1 MEDKLHLIRNWANRG
16 TLNQLFSELSAKLAK
31 SEYRAELK
39 GNQVSF
45 YRVRKSGGFLGIG
58 VKREKDLVLEVI
70 REGMELRIPTESADP
85 AFVDYIMPVLK
96 AH

>member
-1 MEDKLHLIRNWANRG
+1 MEEKLHRIRNWANRG

-31 SEYRAELK
+31 SEYRAEMK

-45 YRVRKSGGFLGIG
+45 YRVKRSGGFLGIG
-58 VKREKDLVLEVI
+58 VKETKDLVLEVMRDGAEI
-70 REGMELRIPTESADP
+70 HIPTQTADA
-85 AFVDYIMPVLK
+85 AFVDYITPMLG